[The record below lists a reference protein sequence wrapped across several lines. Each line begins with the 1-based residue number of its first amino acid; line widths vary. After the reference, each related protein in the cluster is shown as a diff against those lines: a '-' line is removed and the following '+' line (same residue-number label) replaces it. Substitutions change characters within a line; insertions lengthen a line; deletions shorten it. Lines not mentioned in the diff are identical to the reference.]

1 MKEANILKLLQIEAA
16 KQNIRLFRNNTGMA
30 WQSNKS
36 WAEVPNKRVLI
47 DARPVKFG
55 LCEGSSD
62 LIGFTPK
69 IIRQEDVGRVLA
81 VFTAIEVKSKT
92 GKAKASQVAFL
103 KAVMRAGG
111 IAGIADSPEL
121 LNLIIEKHLTK
132 NT

>member
-1 MKEANILKLLQIEAA
+1 MKEANILKSLQIEAA

-62 LIGFTPK
+62 LIGFAPK
-69 IIRQEDVGRVLA
+69 IITQEDVGRVLA

-103 KAVMRAGG
+103 KAVRRAGG
-111 IAGIADSPEL
+111 IAAIAESPEL
-121 LNLIIEKHLTK
+121 LNLIIEKHLK
-132 NT
+132 